1 MLERQ
6 KLLEQLRSKFM
17 PNNAKSKTN
26 AQERESKMS
35 MGFSFDDDIEDISV
49 RTDGEGRSADQSG
62 NKIDQAFKKL

>member
-1 MLERQ
+1 
-6 KLLEQLRSKFM
+6 M